1 MGDLKLYLKYIVK
14 WVDWDPSIVPVK
26 IYILDVTDT
35 GDHPSSSSAVQAL
48 SSCKVE
54 YTVLPCDSTGKNKE
68 DCVDVKKTNIILPRG
83 GEIVY
88 GVAHQ
93 HTGGTGSA
101 LYGEDGQLLC
111 SSTPF
116 YGKGTKAGDEEGYI
130 VGMSTCYHKPGT
142 VKVKSGELLTVVSN
156 YSSTQ
161 MHTGVMGLF
170 YILVAE
176 QQPPQ
181 KTMLTESLT
190 TVLAESWW
198 IALIACGFVAIVAAA
213 IYRRGH
219 ETESYEMV
227 IDRA

>member
-1 MGDLKLYLKYIVK
+1 
-14 WVDWDPSIVPVK
+14 
-26 IYILDVTDT
+26 
-35 GDHPSSSSAVQAL
+35 
-48 SSCKVE
+48 
-54 YTVLPCDSTGKNKE
+54 
-68 DCVDVKKTNIILPRG
+68 
-83 GEIVY
+83 
-88 GVAHQ
+88 
-93 HTGGTGSA
+93 
-101 LYGEDGQLLC
+101 
-111 SSTPF
+111 
-116 YGKGTKAGDEEGYI
+116 
-130 VGMSTCYHKPGT
+130 
-142 VKVKSGELLTVVSN
+142 
-156 YSSTQ
+156 

-227 IDRA
+227 IDRAQLGRGKVITL